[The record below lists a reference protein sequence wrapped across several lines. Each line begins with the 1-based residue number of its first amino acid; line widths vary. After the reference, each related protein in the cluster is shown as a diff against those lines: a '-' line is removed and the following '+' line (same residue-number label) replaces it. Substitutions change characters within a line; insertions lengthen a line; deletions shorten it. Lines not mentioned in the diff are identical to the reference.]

1 LTWSWHAHWGP
12 VKCAT
17 GKVPMMQ
24 VVPFL
29 LNARKSVI
37 GHKNKGIEAKV
48 GKGDRG
54 DREASASQGPRSGD
68 LVVVEIGRRGV

>member
-1 LTWSWHAHWGP
+1 MGP
-12 VKCAT
+12 VECTT
-17 GKVPMMQ
+17 GKVPIAQ

-54 DREASASQGPRSGD
+54 VGQSRSEVWGPRGCGDREEGG
-68 LVVVEIGRRGV
+68 LIGFLLQLQHV